1 MDSKKSDICV
11 FCYYAR
17 PRKDICGIYCAG
29 SYWKHPDGTCDHF
42 KDYAEHRKM
51 LRAERKKGGEG

>member
-1 MDSKKSDICV
+1 MDSKKHDICV
-11 FCYYAR
+11 FCHYAR

-42 KDYAEHRKM
+42 KDYK
-51 LRAERKKGGEG
+51 ERRRNRGGEST